1 MDPLMIGVILVII
14 IFGVAGFFL
23 YSAASGVTTLKTASL
38 VGGGAGVVGSITTVF
53 SDAWQ
58 FIVSS
63 MYGQLGMY
71 GWLLIGGIGFCL
83 VVWAWNGFQDLSR
96 NRPLFFV
103 E

>member
-1 MDPLMIGVILVII
+1 MDPLMIGVLLVIL

-38 VGGGAGVVGSITTVF
+38 VGGGAGLLGSITTVF

-58 FIVSS
+58 FVVSAL
-63 MYGQLGMY
+63 YGNLGMY
-71 GWLLIGGIGFCL
+71 GWILIGGIGFCL
-83 VVWAWNGFQDLSR
+83 VVWFWNGFQDLSR
-96 NRPLFFV
+96 NRPLSFV